1 MEELLVNGTEPVTPD
16 PNSERLRNL
25 TDRAT
30 RAGYCLIRDPISPR
44 AWNLL
49 DAEDGDVVLSAAS
62 LERIEQWL
70 DS

>member
-1 MEELLVNGTEPVTPD
+1 MNRTEEVAPD
-16 PNSERLRNL
+16 PSSERFRNVAY
-25 TDRAT
+25 RAT
-30 RAGYCLIRDPISPR
+30 RAGYCLVREPMSPHD
-44 AWNLL
+44 WKLL